1 VNEVPKKVIETHEMQ
16 GEDIAQI
23 LEDLFHHIRTCEPC
37 RKKFNEIY
45 ECEEESHSGAFC
57 VKL

>member
-1 VNEVPKKVIETHEMQ
+1 MPKKVIETHEMQ